1 MDIRKPKAVHSI
13 REFLVEIGTIICGIL
28 IALGLEQALEASH
41 WGHKIETVQRGL
53 ERQMVQD
60 AKYALKLRA
69 MKTCEDQSMDLMEQA
84 LLKRRPDLMNAIYTG
99 GRDGNPFDPQPWQ
112 ASAWDTAQTGDVVSH
127 LDPDRSEQ
135 YARIF
140 RLVTTERELQWKLQD
155 EYADVMSARFGS
167 DAASRPVLLAALER
181 YRQTGH
187 KAYEIASA
195 YLDEAAELGAR
206 PTAEAI
212 QGAEQSAKACMTR
225 IGAAQN
231 LGAGTGH

>member
-1 MDIRKPKAVHSI
+1 MI
-13 REFLVEIGTIICGIL
+13 EIGTIICGIL

-53 ERQMVQD
+53 ERQMIQD
-60 AKYALKLRA
+60 AKYALRLRV

-84 LLKRRPDLMNAIYTG
+84 LLKHRPDLMNAIYTG
-99 GRDGNPFDPQPWQ
+99 GRDSNPFDPQPWQ

-127 LDPDRSEQ
+127 LDQDRSEQ

-195 YLDEAAELGAR
+195 YLDEAAEFGAR

-212 QGAEQSAKACMTR
+212 QGSEQSAKACMKR
-225 IGAAQN
+225 IGAAQA
-231 LGAGTGH
+231 LGAETRH